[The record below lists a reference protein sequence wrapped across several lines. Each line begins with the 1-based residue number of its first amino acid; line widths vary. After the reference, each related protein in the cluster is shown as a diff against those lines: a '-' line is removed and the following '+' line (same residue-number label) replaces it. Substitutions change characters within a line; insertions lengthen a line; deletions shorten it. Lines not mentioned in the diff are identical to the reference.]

1 MDWIALDRHWIGTG
15 SALDQHW
22 IHEILAAAG
31 RAADW
36 IGTGSVLDRY
46 WIGTGSLLDR
56 TGSDW
61 IGLDRIGS
69 DWILNPVPW
78 KTPLFTLQLKHEG
91 AAPQASRKNRKQ

>member
-1 MDWIALDRHWIGTG
+1 MVEDWILDWIALDRHWIGTG

-36 IGTGSVLDRY
+36 IGTGSVLDQVLDLY
-46 WIGTGSLLDR
+46 WIGLDR

-61 IGLDRIGS
+61 I
-69 DWILNPVPW
+69 
-78 KTPLFTLQLKHEG
+78 
-91 AAPQASRKNRKQ
+91 

>member
-56 TGSDW
+56 TGL
-61 IGLDRIGS
+61 GLDRIGS
-69 DWILNPVPW
+69 DWIGLDL
-78 KTPLFTLQLKHEG
+78 TGFLIQSRGRPLSSAQQPPGTL
-91 AAPQASRKNRKQ
+91 

>member
-1 MDWIALDRHWIGTG
+1 MCALGSYAFGLDLLVEDWILDWIALDRHWIGTG

-46 WIGTGSLLDR
+46 WIGTGSVLDLYWIGLDR

-61 IGLDRIGS
+61 I
-69 DWILNPVPW
+69 
-78 KTPLFTLQLKHEG
+78 
-91 AAPQASRKNRKQ
+91 

>member
-1 MDWIALDRHWIGTG
+1 MCALGSYAFGLDLLVEDWILDWIALDRHWIGTG

-36 IGTGSVLDRY
+36 IGTGSVLDLY
-46 WIGTGSLLDR
+46 WIGLD
-56 TGSDW
+56 SDW

-69 DWILNPVPW
+69 DWI
-78 KTPLFTLQLKHEG
+78 
-91 AAPQASRKNRKQ
+91 